1 MRHKPED
8 LLVHGDDLSG
18 RRRLS
23 WQGRSAGEG
32 SAAYLIVP
40 EEPSVEGGATIFVKE
55 VGESLED
62 VVAFERLEHAED
74 DIEIPGPA
82 TAYAG
87 DWLGA

>member
-18 RRRLS
+18 RRSELAGKVR
-23 WQGRSAGEG
+23 GRVSAG
-32 SAAYLIVP
+32 YLIVP
-40 EEPSVEGGATIFVKE
+40 EEPSVEGGATIFVEE
-55 VGESLED
+55 VCESLED
-62 VVAFERLEHAED
+62 VVALERLEHAED

-82 TAYAG
+82 TTHAG